1 MAKYRVYNGAN
12 EWSAD
17 YIDGPGK
24 PLFGDGFGAC
34 QIVSRDMIYF
44 PFHGD
49 PFSCFS
55 RAMMDVAC
63 WEYQIITADGRRYFT
78 RQREE
83 YLEIGYGD
91 GWDVQIVHTTCCM
104 HDLNDFVETLLKNSN
119 SVLIIRMMH
128 NY

>member
-12 EWSAD
+12 EWNTD

-24 PLFGDGFGAC
+24 PLFGDGFGTC

-49 PFSCFS
+49 PFSWFS
-55 RAMMDVAC
+55 CAMMDVAC
-63 WEYQIITADGRRYFT
+63 WEYQIITADGRRFFT

-83 YLEIGYGD
+83 CLEIGYGD
-91 GWDVQIVHTTCCM
+91 GWDVRDVHMTCCM
-104 HDLNDFVETLLKNSN
+104 HDLNDFVETLLTNQS